1 MLAEE
6 LLDPVK
12 RYVNQIDFGLALGLQ
27 TKTELTVEF
36 LAQGEYNLNYLLQSG
51 QQKFVLRINTGSQMN
66 LENQIAYEF
75 KALQLLGNSNVTP
88 QAFYLDDTQQKIP
101 HGLLVMEYLP
111 GRPLDYRTDLARAA
125 QTLARVHSLE
135 FKDED
140 VEFLVKEPGPFTGI
154 YNEACRL
161 SERYFACPQ
170 ANSQTALRLEH
181 YLSKAE
187 ERKQEEKYLLK
198 EPWLRVINT
207 EVNSHNFIVND
218 QAESCFLIDWEKP
231 IYGEPAQDLSHFL
244 IETTTFWKGDYVLSQ
259 EEEAL
264 FLKAYL
270 QELPSCPQ
278 AKTLVDRVEMFK
290 FFNYLRAI
298 SWCAMAWTEYTQPG
312 RPLSNHDTFKKIKRY
327 LEPDFLD
334 RIIG

>member
-6 LLDPVK
+6 LLDQV
-12 RYVNQIDFGLALGLQ
+12 RDYVNQKSFGLALGLEP
-27 TKTELTVEF
+27 KIEFMVEF
-36 LAQGEYNLNYLLQSG
+36 LAQGEYNLNYLLQTR

-75 KALQLLGNSNVTP
+75 KALQLLERSKVTP
-88 QAFYLDDTQQKIP
+88 QAFYLDDTRQELP
-101 HGLLVMEYLP
+101 YGLLVMEYLP
-111 GRPLDYRTDLARAA
+111 GGPLDYRTDLDQAAR
-125 QTLARVHSLE
+125 TLARVHSLE
-135 FKDED
+135 LKDED

-154 YNEACRL
+154 YNEASRL
-161 SERYFACPQ
+161 SEKYFACPQ
-170 ANSQTALRLEH
+170 ANPQTARRLEQ

-187 ERKQEEKYLLK
+187 DRKQEGKYLLK

-207 EVNSHNFIVND
+207 DVNSHNFIVNK

-264 FLKAYL
+264 FLKSYL
-270 QELPSCPQ
+270 QELSPCPQ

-290 FFNYLRAI
+290 FFNYLRAV
-298 SWCAMAWTEYTQPG
+298 SWCAMAWTEYIKPG
-312 RPLSNHDTFKKIKRY
+312 RPLSNRDTFEKIKRY
-327 LEPDFLD
+327 IEPDFLD